1 AVFRLVSSRGLDPSQ
16 GCVYINTSYT
26 LLRADNNGCRR
37 CPAAG
42 PAPPAARDRRRRP
55 DPEPPRGPGRRGPS
69 SSGGQAKP
77 PTGDEPAGRR
87 GGVRRLGH
95 DEQGWRHPVPEPCL
109 QEGQEEGR
117 RALLGRP
124 CQPRGAALL
133 WRGGPRVEPHLG

>member
-87 GGVRRLGH
+87 GTRTMSS
-95 DEQGWRHPVPEPCL
+95 
-109 QEGQEEGR
+109 R
-117 RALLGRP
+117 RAGGRTAGSTRQTLP
-124 CQPRGAALL
+124 TARGSFTLARRTSRRTSPGA
-133 WRGGPRVEPHLG
+133 